1 LLPLAPHGSL
11 AEIRQVPVVAVPSP
25 QPLSSRRSLELIQGS
40 FSARRV
46 VRQAPWLAGLHKAAD
61 GVLVALGLSM
71 VGLTALT
78 LHWQGQ
84 WTRSFELLESTQ
96 VLEHRLQEST
106 AVLEQHHLAM
116 ARRPGLLIPTSIQ
129 RLIHV
134 PAPATS
140 PSAPGPTSPPA
151 STAGTASAGT
161 PSASSAK
168 PFTLPTLQSLD
179 PRMISLNPQT
189 VRPGY

>member
-1 LLPLAPHGSL
+1 M
-11 AEIRQVPVVAVPSP
+11 VAVPSP
-25 QPLSSRRSLELIQGS
+25 QPFFRRRSLELIQGS

-46 VRQAPWLAGLHKAAD
+46 VRQAPWLAGLHRASD
-61 GVLVALGLSM
+61 GLLVALGLSM

-116 ARRPGLLIPTSIQ
+116 ARRPGLLVPTSLQ
-129 RLIHV
+129 RLIHL
-134 PAPATS
+134 PS
-140 PSAPGPTSPPA
+140 PSAGAPQGLSNP
-151 STAGTASAGT
+151 TASQ
-161 PSASSAK
+161 PQSR
-168 PFTLPTLQSLD
+168 PFSLQALDPRTLGGELSRISLD
-179 PRMISLNPQT
+179 PRI
-189 VRPGY
+189 VRAGY

>member
-1 LLPLAPHGSL
+1 
-11 AEIRQVPVVAVPSP
+11 VVAAPSP
-25 QPLSSRRSLELIQGS
+25 QPFFRRRPLELIQGS

-46 VRQAPWLAGLHKAAD
+46 VRQSPWLAGLHRASD
-61 GVLVALGLSM
+61 GLLVALGLSM

-116 ARRPGLLIPTSIQ
+116 ARRPGLLVPTSLQ
-129 RLIHV
+129 RLIHLPS
-134 PAPATS
+134 PAAQAPKPPLS
-140 PSAPGPTSPPA
+140 PIA
-151 STAGTASAGT
+151 SQ
-161 PSASSAK
+161 AK
-168 PFTLPTLQSLD
+168 PLNLQSLD
-179 PRMISLNPQT
+179 PRTLGAELGRISLDPKIVQA
-189 VRPGY
+189 GY